1 MKYGLEPIFTTIM
14 SRIGKQPIEIPQG
27 VDVSLENHTAK
38 VKGPKG
44 ELVYEMHPDVAVKKE
59 DNVIHVAL
67 KEELSRKRADLAKGL
82 WGLTR
87 TLIFNMIQGVTQGYE
102 KKLEIEG
109 TGYRAVVEGDSLNL
123 TLGFSHPIKAKIPE
137 GILCIVEKNTII
149 VSGISKQKVGE
160 FAAHIRRYRPVE
172 PYKGKGIRYVG
183 EVVRRKEGKKAA
195 GTAA

>member
-1 MKYGLEPIFTTIM
+1 M
-14 SRIGKQPIEIPQG
+14 SRIGKQPIEIPKG

-160 FAAHIRRYRPVE
+160 FTAHIRRYRPVE

>member
-1 MKYGLEPIFTTIM
+1 M
-14 SRIGKQPIEIPQG
+14 SRIGKQPIKIPQG
-27 VDVSLENHTAK
+27 VDVSLENHTAT

-44 ELVYEMHPDVAVKKE
+44 ELVYEMHPDVAVAKE

-109 TGYRAVVEGDSLNL
+109 TGYRAVVEGDLLNL
-123 TLGFSHPIKAKIPE
+123 TLGFSHPIQAKIPE
-137 GILCIVEKNTII
+137 GILCAVEKNTII
-149 VSGISKQKVGE
+149 VSGISKEKVGE

-172 PYKGKGIRYVG
+172 PYKGKGIRYED

-195 GTAA
+195 GTAG

>member
-1 MKYGLEPIFTTIM
+1 VKYGDM
-14 SRIGKQPIEIPQG
+14 SRIGKQPIKIPQG
-27 VDVSLENHTAK
+27 VDVSLENHTAT

-44 ELVYEMHPDVAVKKE
+44 ELVYEMHPDVAVVKE

-109 TGYRAVVEGDSLNL
+109 TGYRAVVEGDLLNL
-123 TLGFSHPIKAKIPE
+123 TLGFSHPIQAKIPE
-137 GILCIVEKNTII
+137 GILCAVEKNTII
-149 VSGISKQKVGE
+149 VSGISKEKVGE

-172 PYKGKGIRYVG
+172 PYKGKGIRYED

-195 GTAA
+195 GTAG